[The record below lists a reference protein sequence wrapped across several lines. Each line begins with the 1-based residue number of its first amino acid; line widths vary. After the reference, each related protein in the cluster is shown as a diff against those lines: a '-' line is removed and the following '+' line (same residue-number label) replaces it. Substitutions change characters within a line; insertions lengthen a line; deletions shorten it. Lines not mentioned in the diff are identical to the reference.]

1 MRTREEGS
9 NMASES
15 VAEKVVPTD
24 VGLKRE
30 LGLIG
35 ATWAS
40 ETSIIGSGWLFAPL
54 TAVLLIGGG
63 AWLAWIVAA
72 IIVIVL
78 ALSHAELGAMYPV
91 SGGTARFPHF
101 AFGSLA
107 GVGFGF
113 FAYMQ
118 AVTIAPIECFAFM
131 QYASYYWP
139 SIYDSTTKN
148 VTGTGFILTVILMAI
163 FVAVNFLAMRIF
175 ARVNNVIT
183 WWKVAVPVLAIIVLL
198 THWHTGNF
206 TAGGVGFMPGGI
218 KALFG
223 ALPAAGIIF
232 AYSGFE
238 QCDQLAGEIKNPG
251 RNLPRAIVIS
261 VLIGT
266 AIYCLLQVAFIV
278 ALPPALL
285 GSHGGLIGLSCP
297 ETGTCNPSIAE
308 LNAGPFAAVAVFAA
322 LGWLAH
328 ILRIDA
334 FVSPSGTGLIYTT
347 GTSRV
352 SYGLARNRYAPQIF
366 GRVSRNGIPWVGL
379 IGAFLIGLLFLLPF
393 PSWHSLVG
401 LITGASVLMYAGAPL
416 SLGAFRRQI
425 PEAPRPYRMQ
435 AAWFLAPAA
444 FVVSDLLIYWSGFEV
459 IWKLG
464 IVLVIG
470 YVLIGISMAFDPQ
483 RPPLDWKSAVWLPA
497 WLIGMGLISWQGQ
510 YSGAPSSDKHPLPP
524 TNTFHLGFWWDILV
538 VAAFSVAI
546 YFWAMRTRLPRD
558 EMLLLVNR
566 QSGEQELP
574 DTGIHH

>member
-1 MRTREEGS
+1 
-9 NMASES
+9 MAA
-15 VAEKVVPTD
+15 AETAGVGVTKPAD
-24 VGLKRE
+24 VGFKRE

-40 ETSIIGSGWLFAPL
+40 ETSIIGSGWLFGAL
-54 TAVLLIGGG
+54 FAAQAVGG
-63 AWLAWIVAA
+63 AAVIAWVIAG
-72 IIVIVL
+72 IIIIIL
-78 ALSHAELGAMYPV
+78 ALCHAELGAMFPV

-101 AFGSLA
+101 AFGSVA
-107 GVGFGF
+107 GIGFGF

-139 SIYDSTTKN
+139 GLFDSTTKN
-148 VTGTGFILTVILMAI
+148 VTGAGFVLTVVLMAV

-183 WWKVAVPVLAIIVLL
+183 WWKVLVPVLAIIVLL

-206 TAGGVGFMPGGI
+206 TAGGTGFMPGGI

-278 ALPPALL
+278 ALPPAMVA
-285 GSHGGLIGLSCP
+285 SHGGLIGLSCP
-297 ETGTCNPSIAE
+297 STGTCNSAISE
-308 LNAGPFAAVAVFAA
+308 LNAGPFAAVAVFAGV
-322 LGWLAH
+322 GWLAH

-347 GTSRV
+347 GTSRI

-366 GRVSRNGIPWVGL
+366 GRVDRNGVPWVGL

-425 PEAPRPYRMQ
+425 PEADRPYRMQ
-435 AAWFLAPAA
+435 AAWLLAPLA
-444 FVVSDLLIYWSGFEV
+444 FVVADLLIYWSGFEV

-464 IVLVIG
+464 IVLIIG

-524 TNTFHLGFWWDILV
+524 TNTFHIGFWWDILV

-546 YFWAMRTRLPRD
+546 YFWAMYTRLPRE

-566 QSGEQELP
+566 QSGENELP

>member
-1 MRTREEGS
+1 
-9 NMASES
+9 MAAES
-15 VAEKVVPTD
+15 AEVGITKPAD
-24 VGLKRE
+24 VGFKRE

-40 ETSIIGSGWLFAPL
+40 ETSIIGSGWLFGAL
-54 TAVLLIGGG
+54 FAAQAVGG
-63 AWLAWIVAA
+63 AAVIAWLIAGVVI
-72 IIVIVL
+72 IVL
-78 ALSHAELGAMYPV
+78 ALCHAELGAMFPV

-101 AFGSLA
+101 AFGSVA

-148 VTGTGFILTVILMAI
+148 VTGVGFILTIILMAV

-206 TAGGVGFMPGGI
+206 TAGGAGFMPGGI

-285 GSHGGLIGLSCP
+285 GGHGGLIGLSCP
-297 ETGTCNPSIAE
+297 NTGTCNPSIAE
-308 LNAGPFAAVAVFAA
+308 LNAGPFAAVAVLAGV
-322 LGWLAH
+322 GWLAH
-328 ILRIDA
+328 ILRVDA
-334 FVSPSGTGLIYTT
+334 FISPSGTGLIYTT
-347 GTSRV
+347 GTSRI

-366 GRVSRNGIPWVGL
+366 ARVDRNGVPWVGL

-425 PEAPRPYRMQ
+425 PEADRPYRMQ
-435 AAWFLAPAA
+435 AAWFLAPFA
-444 FVVSDLLIYWSGFEV
+444 FVVADLLIYWSGFEV
-459 IWKLG
+459 VWKLG
-464 IVLVIG
+464 IVLIIG
-470 YVLIGISMAFDPQ
+470 YALIGISMAFDPQ
-483 RPPLDWKSAVWLPA
+483 RPPLDWKSAVWLPV
-497 WLIGMGLISWQGQ
+497 WLIGMGIISWQGQ

-524 TNTFHLGFWWDILV
+524 TNTFHIAFWWDILV
-538 VAAFSVAI
+538 VAAFSLAI
-546 YFWAMRTRLPRD
+546 YYWAMYTRLPRD

-566 QSGEQELP
+566 QAGEQELP
-574 DTGIHH
+574 DAPHH

>member
-1 MRTREEGS
+1 
-9 NMASES
+9 MAAETAG
-15 VAEKVVPTD
+15 VAVTTPAD

-40 ETSIIGSGWLFAPL
+40 ETSIIGSGWLFGAL
-54 TAVLLIGGG
+54 FAAQAVGG
-63 AWLAWIVAA
+63 AAILAWLIAGVV
-72 IIVIVL
+72 VIVL
-78 ALSHAELGAMYPV
+78 ALAHAELGAMYPV

-101 AFGSLA
+101 AFGSVA
-107 GVGFGF
+107 GIGFGF
-113 FAYMQ
+113 FSYVQ

-139 SIYDSTTKN
+139 SIYNSDTKN
-148 VTGTGFILTVILMAI
+148 VTGVGFILTIILMAI

-198 THWHTGNF
+198 TQWHGGNF
-206 TAGGVGFMPGGI
+206 TAGGTGFMPGGI

-251 RNLPRAIVIS
+251 RNLPLAIIIS

-266 AIYCLLQVAFIV
+266 VIYCLLQVAFIV

-285 GSHGGLIGLSCP
+285 GAHGGLIGLTCP
-297 ETGTCNPSIAE
+297 DTGTCNASISQ
-308 LNAGPFAAVAVFAA
+308 LNAGPFAAVAV
-322 LGWLAH
+322 LGGVAWLAH

-352 SYGLARNRYAPQIF
+352 SYGLARNRYFPQIF
-366 GRVSRNGIPWVGL
+366 GRVSSNGIPWVGL
-379 IGAFLIGLLFLLPF
+379 IAAFIIGLFFLLPF

-416 SLGAFRRQI
+416 SVGAFRGQV
-425 PEAPRPYRMQ
+425 PDANRPYRMP
-435 AAWFLAPAA
+435 AAWLLAPLA
-444 FVVSDLLIYWSGFEV
+444 FIVADLLIYWSGFEV
-459 IWKLG
+459 VWKLG
-464 IVLVIG
+464 VVLVIG
-470 YVLIGISMAFDPQ
+470 YVIIGICMAFDRQ
-483 RPPLDWKSAVWLPA
+483 RPPLDWKSAIWLPV
-497 WLIGMGLISWQGQ
+497 WLIGMGIISWQGQ
-510 YSGAPSSDKHPLPP
+510 YSGASSSDKHPLPP
-524 TNTFHLGFWWDILV
+524 TNTFHIGFWWDILV

-546 YFWAMRTRLPRD
+546 YLWAMRTKLPRD
-558 EMLLLVNR
+558 EMLLLVNK
-566 QSGEQELP
+566 QGGEEELP
-574 DTGIHH
+574 PAPHH

>member
-1 MRTREEGS
+1 
-9 NMASES
+9 MA
-15 VAEKVVPTD
+15 AETAGVGVTKPAD
-24 VGLKRE
+24 VGFKRE

-40 ETSIIGSGWLFAPL
+40 ETSIIGSGWLFGAL
-54 TAVLLIGGG
+54 FAAQAVGG
-63 AWLAWIVAA
+63 AAVIAWVIAG
-72 IIVIVL
+72 IIIIVL
-78 ALSHAELGAMYPV
+78 ALCHAELGAMFPV

-101 AFGSLA
+101 AFGSVA
-107 GVGFGF
+107 GIGFGF
-113 FAYMQ
+113 FSYMQ
-118 AVTIAPIECFAFM
+118 AVTIAPVECFAFM

-139 SIYDSTTKN
+139 GLFDSTTKN
-148 VTGTGFILTVILMAI
+148 VTGAGFVFTIILMAV
-163 FVAVNFLAMRIF
+163 FTAVNFLAMRIF
-175 ARVNNVIT
+175 ARVNNIIT

-206 TAGGVGFMPGGI
+206 TAGGQGFMPGGLR
-218 KALFG
+218 ALFG

-251 RNLPRAIVIS
+251 RNLPRAIILS

-266 AIYCLLQVAFIV
+266 VIYCLLQVAFIV
-278 ALPPALL
+278 ALPPALVS
-285 GSHGGLIGLSCP
+285 SHGGLIGLSCP
-297 ETGTCNPSIAE
+297 STGTCNPTIAE
-308 LNAGPFAAVAVFAA
+308 LNAGPFAAVAVLAGV
-322 LGWLAH
+322 GWLAH
-328 ILRIDA
+328 LLRIDA
-334 FVSPSGTGLIYTT
+334 FVSPSGTGLIYVT

-366 GRVSRNGIPWVGL
+366 GRVDRNGVPWVGL

-425 PEAPRPYRMQ
+425 PEADRPYRMQ

-444 FVVSDLLIYWSGFEV
+444 FVVADLLIYWSGFEV

-464 IVLVIG
+464 IVLIIG
-470 YVLIGISMAFDPQ
+470 YLLIGISMAFDPQ
-483 RPPLDWKSAVWLPA
+483 RPPLDWKSAVWLPV
-497 WLIGMGLISWQGQ
+497 WLVGMGLISWQGQ
-510 YSGAPSSDKHPLPP
+510 YSGQSSSTPLPP
-524 TNTFHLGFWWDILV
+524 TNTGHIGFWWDMLV
-538 VAAFSVAI
+538 VAGFSLAI
-546 YFWAMRTRLPRD
+546 YYWAMYTRLPRD

-566 QSGEQELP
+566 QAGEQELP
-574 DTGIHH
+574 DSGVHH

>member
-1 MRTREEGS
+1 
-9 NMASES
+9 MAAETAG
-15 VAEKVVPTD
+15 VAVTTPTD

-40 ETSIIGSGWLFAPL
+40 ETSIIGSGWLFGAL
-54 TAVLLIGGG
+54 FAAQAVGG
-63 AWLAWIVAA
+63 AAILAWLIAGVV
-72 IIVIVL
+72 VIVL
-78 ALSHAELGAMYPV
+78 ALAHAELGAMYPV

-101 AFGSLA
+101 AFGSVA
-107 GVGFGF
+107 GIGFGF
-113 FAYMQ
+113 FSYVQ
-118 AVTIAPIECFAFM
+118 AVTIAPSECFAFM

-139 SIYDSTTKN
+139 SIYNSDTKN
-148 VTGTGFILTVILMAI
+148 VTGVGFILTIILMAI

-206 TAGGVGFMPGGI
+206 TSGGAGFMPGGL

-278 ALPPALL
+278 ALPPALV

-297 ETGTCNPSIAE
+297 AAPHPCIPSIKE
-308 LNAGPFAAVAVFAA
+308 LNAGPFAAVALLAGV
-322 LGWLAH
+322 GWLAH

-334 FVSPSGTGLIYTT
+334 FISPSGTGLIYTT

-366 GRVSRNGIPWVGL
+366 GRVDRNGVPWVGL

-425 PEAPRPYRMQ
+425 PEADRPYRMQ
-435 AAWFLAPAA
+435 AAWLLAPLA
-444 FVVSDLLIYWSGFEV
+444 FVVADLLIYWSGFEV

-470 YVLIGISMAFDPQ
+470 YVLIGLSMAFDPQ

-510 YSGAPSSDKHPLPP
+510 YSGTSDKHPLPP
-524 TNTFHLGFWWDILV
+524 TNTFHIAFWWDMLI
-538 VAAFSVAI
+538 VAAFSLAI
-546 YFWAMRTRLPRD
+546 YFWAMYTRLPRD

-566 QSGEQELP
+566 QAGEQELP